1 MGYGNIVIVNVSQQ
15 VAPTPSTLQRTGA
28 FISQGATSTAPGTL
42 TLLTQYS
49 DLASII
55 EGSEPLTSLITTGS
69 VSPYTVTATTT
80 SPHGYEIGD
89 TIYITISGAAPSGY
103 NGTYL
108 CTITTTTKFTYQLTT
123 NPGLNTN
130 AGVYTLEDVGELHA
144 MATTFFAQGNNLSVY
159 VLELGAGSPADGVNY
174 LTTWLTNNVNT
185 VYSFLVPRTWG
196 SEPTYQTLLQ
206 SYEAPTKKTYFWTT
220 MTLSNYTSYSALQ
233 KCVFGLIEAPT
244 VVPTAEFSLA
254 APFYH
259 SLNYDPSA
267 TNKVAPFAF
276 AFVYGVTPY
285 PTYGNSA
292 LLATLK
298 AASVNII
305 GTGAEGGISNT
316 IIFWGTTMDG
326 NDFTYWYSVDWVQ
339 INCELMIA
347 NAIINGSNNP
357 INPLYYNQQGI
368 NVLEG
373 VIAGVMSNGVTFGLV
388 LGTPIQVALDG
399 PALDKEINRGTYAG
413 LTVVNAVPF
422 ITYSNENPGDYKIG
436 KYSGFSVIYVPAR
449 GFTQIV
455 LNLVVSQ
462 FVSA

>member
-15 VAPTPSTLQRTGA
+15 IAPTPNTLQKTGA

-42 TLLTQYS
+42 TLLTEMS
-49 DLASII
+49 SLSSII
-55 EGSEPLTSLITTGS
+55 NGSAAISSISASGS
-69 VSPYTVTATTT
+69 GSSWTVTVATTT
-80 SPHGYEIGD
+80 PHGLPISD
-89 TIYITISGAAPSGY
+89 ILLITITGASPSAY
-103 NGTYL
+103 NGTYR
-108 CTITTTTKFTYQLTT
+108 CTITGTSTFTYTLTA
-123 NPGLNTN
+123 NPGLATTT
-130 AGVYTLEDVGELHA
+130 GVYTLEDVGELNA
-144 MATTFFAQGNNLSVY
+144 MATTFFAQGNNQSVY
-159 VLELGAGSPADGVNY
+159 VLELGAGNPAEGVAY
-174 LTTWLTNNVNT
+174 LTTWLINNVNT
-185 VYSFLVPRTWG
+185 IYSFLVPRTWG
-196 SEPTYQTLLQ
+196 SEPTFQTLIQ
-206 SYEAPTKKTYFWTT
+206 SYEAPNKKTYFWVT

-233 KCVFGLIEAPT
+233 KCVFGLIEAPS
-244 VVPTAEFSLA
+244 VIPTAEFSLA

-276 AFVYGVTPY
+276 SFVYGVTPY
-285 PTYGNSA
+285 PTFGNSA

-357 INPLYYNQQGI
+357 VNPLYYNQQGI

-373 VIAGVMSNGVTFGLV
+373 VIASVIANGVTFGLV

-399 PALDKEINRGTYAG
+399 PDLDYQINLGTYQG
-413 LTVVNAVPF
+413 RSVVNAIPF